1 VRHGALRSG
10 IIGASALALF
20 ALLIGAVGYAIYQG
34 ESRQIHARQF
44 AELRV
49 IGDLKTDQILIWR
62 WERLGD
68 VVGGSVAFGGVD
80 LAAFVEDPGDATLR
94 AELSS
99 RLEALRRGHDYTDAI
114 LAAPDG
120 RLLLSLDPNL
130 PELDTATRLLVAQV
144 DASREPAMGDFVRV
158 ESSGHVY
165 IDGAAPILD
174 ASGRPLAVLI
184 LRSDPSL
191 YLYPLIQSWPTPSES
206 AETLLV
212 RRDGDS
218 VLFLNVLRHR
228 ADPALTLREPLS
240 RTDIS
245 AVAAVLGRTGEY
257 EGMDYGGVAVLAD
270 LRSIPGTPWFLV
282 AKGNAAE
289 LLAEVGD
296 RGRTILLLGLLVV
309 LLTGG
314 AVVLALSLPHSSLRR
329 RLLRSERDHAA
340 VAHFSERLL
349 ALARDVFLLEDASG
363 RIVDANAAAVA
374 TYGYSRKELLQLN
387 IIDLRAP
394 ETRVALQQDWQAAA
408 SPDGAQFETV
418 YVRKDGSTFPV
429 EVSSQ
434 AIDVDGVPHHQSFIR
449 DITSRR
455 AAEAQ
460 LRRLN
465 AAYATLAETTQTI
478 VRVRDEATL
487 FANFCRIAVEL
498 GGYLGAWVGIAEP
511 SSKRIVPVATAGS
524 LDDYIRE
531 LQISMDPA
539 EPEGRGPT
547 ALALREGRACYIQ
560 DFLSEPATAPWHD
573 LASSFGIRA
582 SVALPLLRGGAPAR
596 VISLY
601 AAEPHVFDGRT
612 RALLEQMAADVSFA
626 LDGFDREEVRRRS
639 EEALA
644 TSQAELASQL
654 SELRRWNA
662 ATLGREERVLELKR
676 EVNDLLVRLGE
687 SPRFPSATDGADAAD
702 G

>member
-94 AELSS
+94 AALSP

-120 RLLLSLDPNL
+120 RVLLSLDPDL
-130 PELDTATRLLVAQV
+130 AELDAATRQLVAQV

-165 IDGAAPILD
+165 IDGAAPIID

-184 LRSDPSL
+184 LRADPSVN
-191 YLYPLIQSWPTPSES
+191 LYPLIESWPTPSES

-228 ADPALTLREPLS
+228 ADPALTFREPLS

-387 IIDLRAP
+387 LIDLRAP
-394 ETRVALQQDWQAAA
+394 ETRVAHQQDWQAAA

-418 YVRKDGSTFPV
+418 HVRKDGSTFPV

-465 AAYATLAETTQTI
+465 AAYATLAETNQAI
-478 VRVRDEATL
+478 LRARDEATL
-487 FANFCRIAVEL
+487 FASICRIAVEL
-498 GGYLGAWVGIAEP
+498 GGYVAAWVGVVEEP
-511 SSKRIVPVATAGS
+511 SRQIVSVATAG
-524 LDDYIRE
+524 LTDDHVPE
-531 LQISMDPA
+531 LRISTDATRPD
-539 EPEGRGPT
+539 GRGPA
-547 ALALREGRACYIQ
+547 ALALREGRPYYC
-560 DFLSEPATAPWHD
+560 DEFLGDPVTAPWHD
-573 LASSFGIRA
+573 LARSHGVRSSA
-582 SVALPLLRGGAPAR
+582 ALPLLRGGAPAG
-596 VISLY
+596 VFALY
-601 AAEPHVFDGRT
+601 AHEPHVFDSRM
-612 RALLEQMAADVSFA
+612 RALLEEMAADISFA
-626 LDGFDREEVRRRS
+626 LDGFDRDAARRRS
-639 EEALA
+639 EEAVA
-644 TSQAELASQL
+644 AGQAELASQL

-662 ATLGREERVLELKR
+662 ATLGREERVLEVKR